1 MGGRGASSST
11 AANRTTKDTLPKRWA
26 AAKSA
31 LESAPAGF
39 TSRVTYEDTA
49 GSKLEFMGQVHTAD
63 GKFAG
68 EFGATF
74 TRGPGGMTAKL
85 DNLLME
91 SAFQGKGVGAAVA
104 NNMDT
109 AFRRMGVTEV
119 TLHAAQV
126 GRYVWA
132 KAGYNYDAATGRQM
146 ASAFGA
152 WLAKN
157 GHDASEASVA
167 LKGAG
172 ALASSPHGKA
182 FLLSDAPNWH
192 GSKRLS

>member
-11 AANRTTKDTLPKRWA
+11 AVNRTTKDTLPKRWA

-39 TSRVTYEDTA
+39 TSRITYEDA
-49 GSKLEFMGQVHTAD
+49 SGSTLEFMGQVHTAE

-68 EFGATF
+68 EFGATI

-104 NNMDT
+104 SNMDT
-109 AFRRMGVTEV
+109 AFRRMGVSEV
-119 TLHAAQV
+119 QLHAAQV

-132 KAGYNYDAATGRQM
+132 RAGYNWDATTGRHM
-146 ASAFGA
+146 AAEYGK

-157 GHDASEASVA
+157 GHDAGEASVA

-172 ALASSPHGKA
+172 ALAATKNGKA
-182 FLLSDAPNWH
+182 FLLSDAPNWY